1 MLARILALPFF
12 VILMGIAAF
21 AMFFPAIHASVTSE
35 HFVARAFFY
44 SALLFL
50 TLTALIG
57 IATATNKSVNAGRSH
72 LLAMFAAFAALPAL
86 LAVPFYMAVGNT
98 SFLSSYVEM
107 VSSLTTTGATLFDT
121 PDRLPESVHL
131 WRALVGWMGGFLM
144 LVTAVAI
151 LAPMNLGGFE
161 VLSSAH
167 ARRQTAGAADSIWVS
182 DGAHRLQRFGAQLFP
197 IYAGLTLVLWIF
209 LLLLGDRPLVAICHA
224 MSTLATSGISPIGG
238 LDTARSGF
246 GGEAVIFV
254 FLIFAL
260 SRQTISADQNDPSSR
275 RIFSDPEFRLGI
287 YLVISVTS
295 LLFVRHWLGAFEVDE
310 IGNPVAALSAL
321 WGAGFTVMSFLTT
334 TGFASSDWADARTW
348 SGLATPGVILMG
360 LALTGGGVATT
371 AGGVKLLRVYALYK
385 HGNREMDRLVH
396 PSSVG
401 GAGSAA
407 RRLRRQGAYA
417 AWVFFML
424 FALSLAGIVIAF
436 TLTGL
441 DFESAI
447 AFAVAALSTT
457 GPIATIAGSNITSYA
472 ALSDIGKMVLAVA
485 MVLGRLETL
494 VIIALF
500 NPDFWRS

>member
-1 MLARILALPFF
+1 
-12 VILMGIAAF
+12 
-21 AMFFPAIHASVTSE
+21 
-35 HFVARAFFY
+35 
-44 SALLFL
+44 
-50 TLTALIG
+50 
-57 IATATNKSVNAGRSH
+57 
-72 LLAMFAAFAALPAL
+72 
-86 LAVPFYMAVGNT
+86 MAVGNT
-98 SFLSSYVEM
+98 TFLASYVEM
-107 VSSLTTTGATLFDT
+107 VSSVTTTGASLFDP

-131 WRALVGWMGGFLM
+131 WRAIVGWMGGFLM
-144 LVTAVAI
+144 LVTAIAI

-161 VLSSAH
+161 VLSSAQ
-167 ARRQTAGAADSIWVS
+167 ARRSSANTSDAIWVS
-182 DGAHRLQRFGAQLFP
+182 DGARRLKRYSAKLFP

-238 LDTARSGF
+238 LENSGSGI
-246 GGEAVIFV
+246 GGEAVIFL

-260 SRQTISADQNDPSSR
+260 SRQTVSADQSEGTR
-275 RIFSDPEFRLGI
+275 WRILGDPEFRLGI
-287 YLVISVTS
+287 LLVLSMTG
-295 LLFVRHWLGAFEVDE
+295 LLFIRHWLGAFEVAE
-310 IGNPVAALSAL
+310 LGNPVAALSAL

-334 TGFASSDWADARTW
+334 TGFESRDWAEARAW
-348 SGLATPGVILMG
+348 SGLATPGIILMG
-360 LALTGGGVATT
+360 IALIGGGVATT

-385 HGNREMDRLVH
+385 HGTREMDRLVH

-424 FALSLAGIVIAF
+424 FALSLACIVVAF

-441 DFESAI
+441 DFDSAV

-457 GPIATIAGSNITSYA
+457 GPVATVSGSDVTSFS
-472 ALSDIGKMVLAVA
+472 ALTDIGKLVLAVA